1 MGKTPKYIYVY
12 RSYFIFLINRA
23 VPGLEVRPQVLS
35 LQSAIMQGENPVL
48 LIISGVMCFLHL
60 HFTLLGEQRSALK
73 RVSSSAT
80 ERISCRSTA
89 SIGGTTTLR
98 FVSPLITKW
107 ASYSYK
113 QCDV

>member
-1 MGKTPKYIYVY
+1 MQ
-12 RSYFIFLINRA
+12 
-23 VPGLEVRPQVLS
+23 PQVLS

-48 LIISGVMCFLHL
+48 LIISGIMCFLHL